1 MISLAAQVNGPLVL
15 TRAIHFAASAATAG
29 ILIFRALVAEPALRA
44 APEHSAAVRARLN
57 QLAWAGLAIAVV
69 SALAWL
75 ALETMSIA
83 DLGFGQAMRSG
94 ALWTVLDETQFGFV
108 AEIRAALVVVLAA
121 CLFLDR
127 LVLPRW
133 LALLAAL
140 GLVGAIAWTGHA
152 GSTLGKLGDLHL
164 AADVLHLAA
173 ASAWFGG
180 LIGLPVLFVMGRH
193 RPAVQWAPLQLDA
206 IRRFSTL
213 GIASVAAL
221 IGSGIVNTWI
231 LVGSF
236 RALLVTDY
244 GQLLL
249 LKLAVFAAMVVFATI
264 NRLSLTPLLAS
275 AVKGEGDSRA
285 LSALTGNTWIEFAL
299 ALAIFAIVGVLG
311 TLHPAVH
318 LMEHEMGTADGLAS
332 VWII

>member
-1 MISLAAQVNGPLVL
+1 MIALAGQVNGPLVL

-29 ILIFRALVAEPALRA
+29 ILIFRALVAEPALRL
-44 APEHSAAVRARLN
+44 APADSATVRSRLTR
-57 QLAWAGLAIAVV
+57 LAWVDLVIAVV
-69 SALAWL
+69 SGLVWL

-83 DLGFGQAMRSG
+83 DLGFGEALPSG
-94 ALWTVLDETQFGFV
+94 AVWTVLNETQFGFV

-127 LVLPRW
+127 LLLPRW

-152 GSTLGKLGDLHL
+152 GATLGELGELHL
-164 AADVLHLAA
+164 VADVLHLAA

-180 LIGLPVLFVMGRH
+180 LIGLPVLFVVGRH

-206 IRRFSTL
+206 IRRFSTI
-213 GIASVAAL
+213 GIASVATL
-221 IGSGIVNTWI
+221 IGSGTLNAWF

-236 RALLVTDY
+236 HALLITDY

-249 LKLAVFAAMVVFATI
+249 FKLALFAAMVAFATI
-264 NRLSLTPLLAS
+264 NRLSLTPLLAL
-275 AVKGEGDSRA
+275 AVNGEADGRA
-285 LSALTGNTWIEFAL
+285 LSSLAGNTWIEFAL

-311 TLHPAVH
+311 TLHPAIH
-318 LMEHEMGTADGLAS
+318 L
-332 VWII
+332 VK

>member
-1 MISLAAQVNGPLVL
+1 MIALAGQVNGPLVL
-15 TRAIHFAASAATAG
+15 TRAIYFAASAATAG
-29 ILIFRALVAEPALRA
+29 ILIFRALVAEPALRL
-44 APEHSAAVRARLN
+44 APADSATVRSRLTR
-57 QLAWAGLAIAVV
+57 LAWVDLVIAVV
-69 SALAWL
+69 SGLVWL

-83 DLGFGQAMRSG
+83 DLGFGEALPSG
-94 ALWTVLDETQFGFV
+94 AVWTVLNETQFGFV

-127 LVLPRW
+127 LLLPRW

-152 GSTLGKLGDLHL
+152 GATLGELGELHL
-164 AADVLHLAA
+164 VADVLHLAA

-180 LIGLPVLFVMGRH
+180 LIGLPVLFVVGRH

-206 IRRFSTL
+206 IRRFSTI
-213 GIASVAAL
+213 GIASVATL
-221 IGSGIVNTWI
+221 IGSGTLNAWF

-236 RALLVTDY
+236 HALLITDY

-249 LKLAVFAAMVVFATI
+249 FKLALFAAMVAFATI
-264 NRLSLTPLLAS
+264 NRLSLTPLLAL
-275 AVKGEGDSRA
+275 AVNGEADGRA
-285 LSALTGNTWIEFAL
+285 LSSLAGNTWIEFAL

-311 TLHPAVH
+311 TLHPAIH
-318 LMEHEMGTADGLAS
+318 L
-332 VWII
+332 VK

>member
-1 MISLAAQVNGPLVL
+1 MIALAGQVNGPLVL
-15 TRAIHFAASAATAG
+15 TRAIYFAASAATAG
-29 ILIFRALVAEPALRA
+29 ILIFRALVAEPALRL
-44 APEHSAAVRARLN
+44 APAYFATVRSRLTR
-57 QLAWAGLAIAVV
+57 LAWVDLVIAVV
-69 SALAWL
+69 SGLVWL

-83 DLGFGQAMRSG
+83 DLGFGEALPSG
-94 ALWTVLDETQFGFV
+94 AVWTVLNETQFGFV

-127 LVLPRW
+127 LLLPRW

-152 GSTLGKLGDLHL
+152 GATLGELGELHL
-164 AADVLHLAA
+164 VADVLHLAA

-180 LIGLPVLFVMGRH
+180 LIGLPVLFVVGRH

-206 IRRFSTL
+206 IRRFSTI
-213 GIASVAAL
+213 GIASVATL
-221 IGSGIVNTWI
+221 IGSGTLNAWF

-236 RALLVTDY
+236 HALLITDY

-249 LKLAVFAAMVVFATI
+249 FKLALFAAMVAFATI
-264 NRLSLTPLLAS
+264 NRLSLTPLLAL
-275 AVKGEGDSRA
+275 AVNGEADGRA
-285 LSALTGNTWIEFAL
+285 LSSLAGNTWIEFAL

-311 TLHPAVH
+311 TLHPAIH
-318 LMEHEMGTADGLAS
+318 L
-332 VWII
+332 VK

>member
-1 MISLAAQVNGPLVL
+1 MIALAGQVNGPLVL

-29 ILIFRALVAEPALRA
+29 ILIFRALVAEPALRL
-44 APEHSAAVRARLN
+44 APANSATVRSRLTR
-57 QLAWAGLAIAVV
+57 LAWVDLVIAVV
-69 SALAWL
+69 SGLVWL

-83 DLGFGQAMRSG
+83 DLGFGEALPSG
-94 ALWTVLDETQFGFV
+94 AVWTVLNETQFGFV

-127 LVLPRW
+127 LLLPRW

-152 GSTLGKLGDLHL
+152 GATLGELGELHL
-164 AADVLHLAA
+164 VADVLHLAA

-180 LIGLPVLFVMGRH
+180 LIGLPVLFVVGRH

-206 IRRFSTL
+206 IRRFSTI
-213 GIASVAAL
+213 GIASVATL
-221 IGSGIVNTWI
+221 IGSGTLNAWF

-236 RALLVTDY
+236 HALLITDY

-249 LKLAVFAAMVVFATI
+249 FKLALFAAMVAFATI
-264 NRLSLTPLLAS
+264 NRLSLTPLLAL
-275 AVKGEGDSRA
+275 AVNGEADGRA
-285 LSALTGNTWIEFAL
+285 LSSLAGNTWIEFAL

-311 TLHPAVH
+311 TLHPAIH
-318 LMEHEMGTADGLAS
+318 L
-332 VWII
+332 VK